1 MNNDLL
7 IVDDEKGIRKMLE
20 ITLADRGFSVHSAEN
35 GKQALQVFRK
45 VRPSIVLTDIKMP
58 DMDGIELLRRIKKE
72 DKDVEVIMFTGQGD
86 MGLAIQSLKN
96 DATDFVTKP
105 IDDEVLGIAIRRA
118 RERISMRRQIR
129 EYTENLE
136 KLVDEK
142 TRQLLEAERM
152 AAIGETIAGLSHTI
166 KNIAG
171 GLRGGIFVLG
181 QGIEQDDKQSLMDGW
196 EMIQGNV
203 DKIRRLSMDLLSYGK
218 YAELHYRMEDPNLP
232 AREVA
237 DLLQEQCRGAGITLQ
252 VKLSSRLER
261 FYFDPEAI
269 HRCLLNLVTNSV
281 DACSAEGDDRKEKF
295 ITMES
300 LPADGWGVEYR
311 VQDTGIG
318 MGEETLKRI
327 FQSFFSTKGTMG
339 SGIGLMMSKK
349 IVDRHGGQIEVSSQT
364 AVGTTFI
371 IRLPRKTELD
381 EEAAAEGRQTGSRRI
396 SKG

>member
-1 MNNDLL
+1 MPESSSNDLL

-20 ITLADRGFSVHSAEN
+20 ITLADRGFRVHLAEN
-35 GKQALQVFRK
+35 GKQALAVFRK
-45 VRPSIVLTDIKMP
+45 VKPCIVLTDIKMP
-58 DMDGIELLRRIKKE
+58 DIDGIELLRRIKKE
-72 DKDVEVIMFTGQGD
+72 DKEVEVIMITGQAD
-86 MGLAIQSLKN
+86 MELAIQSLKN

-118 RERISMRRQIR
+118 RERMTLRRQIR

-181 QGIEQDDKQSLMDGW
+181 QGIEQDDKQNLQDGW

-218 YAELHYRMEDPNLP
+218 YAELHCRLEDPNLP

-237 DLLQEQCRGAGITLQ
+237 GLLKEQCREAGIDFQ
-252 VKLSSRLER
+252 VKLSNRLER

-269 HRCLLNLVTNSV
+269 HRCLLNLAVNAV
-281 DACSAEGDDRKEKF
+281 DACREEGDNDKSKT
-295 ITMES
+295 IT
-300 LPADGWGVEYR
+300 LQTNPRDGWGVEYQ
-311 VQDTGIG
+311 VIDTGVG
-318 MGEETLKRI
+318 MDAKMLGRI

-349 IVDRHGGQIEVSSQT
+349 IIDRHAGQIDVRSQPG
-364 AVGTTFI
+364 AGTSFI
-371 IRLPRKTELD
+371 IRLPCKTEPD
-381 EEAAAEGRQTGSRRI
+381 DDSTA
-396 SKG
+396 

>member
-20 ITLADRGFSVHSAEN
+20 ITLADRGFAVYTAEN
-35 GKQALQVFRK
+35 GKQALQVFRRVK
-45 VRPSIVLTDIKMP
+45 PSIVLTDIKMP
-58 DMDGIELLRRIKKE
+58 DMDGIELLRRIKEE
-72 DKDVEVIMFTGQGD
+72 DREVEVIMFTGQGD
-86 MGLAIQSLKN
+86 MDLAIQSLKN

-129 EYTENLE
+129 QYTENLE

-181 QGIEQDDKQSLMDGW
+181 QGIEEDNKQ
-196 EMIQGNV
+196 MIKSNV

-218 YAELHYRMEDPNLP
+218 YAELHYRQEDPNLP
-232 AREVA
+232 AKEVCG
-237 DLLQEQCRGAGITLQ
+237 LLQEQCRKAGITLQ
-252 VKLSSRLER
+252 VDLGKRLKP
-261 FYFDPEAI
+261 FYFDPEAV
-269 HRCLLNLVTNSV
+269 HRCLLNLITNAV
-281 DACSAEGDDRKEKF
+281 EACREDGDDWKEK
-295 ITMES
+295 IVTVKTLS
-300 LPADGWGVEYR
+300 GKRWGVEYR
-311 VQDTGIG
+311 VEDTGTG
-318 MGEETLKRI
+318 MNEGTLQKI
-327 FQSFFSTKGTMG
+327 FQGFFSTKGTMG

-349 IVDRHGGQIEVSSQT
+349 IVDRHGGQIEVSSQPD
-364 AVGTTFI
+364 VGTVFTV
-371 IRLPRKTELD
+371 RLPRKTSPD
-381 EEAAAEGRQTGSRRI
+381 NQPPAEPA
-396 SKG
+396 